1 MEEFKKAI
9 KNTDKELLVCF
20 MMGLQKVES
29 KNYKQVYEKLM
40 DSDIVEI
47 YDEAIN
53 FSKSLRT
60 IIKFNL

>member
-1 MEEFKKAI
+1 MEELKNAI

-20 MMGLQKVES
+20 MMGLQKVEA
-29 KNYKQVYEKLM
+29 KDYKPVYEKLM